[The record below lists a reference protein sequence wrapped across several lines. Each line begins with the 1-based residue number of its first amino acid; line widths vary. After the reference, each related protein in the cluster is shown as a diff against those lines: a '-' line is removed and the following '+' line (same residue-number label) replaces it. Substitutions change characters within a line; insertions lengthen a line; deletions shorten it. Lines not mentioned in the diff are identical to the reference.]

1 MRQAMTVTTT
11 ARDVSASELR
21 GELQRLIEALDR
33 RMPRPE
39 RIDEVR
45 IAREAAELRERAVRL
60 IREME
65 DDTPS
70 GR

>member
-1 MRQAMTVTTT
+1 MTVTTT

>member
-1 MRQAMTVTTT
+1 MTATTT
-11 ARDVSASELR
+11 ARGMSASELR

-65 DDTPS
+65 RDTPP

>member
-1 MRQAMTVTTT
+1 MTGTTT

>member
-1 MRQAMTVTTT
+1 MTVTTT

-60 IREME
+60 IREMK
-65 DDTPS
+65 DDTSP

>member
-1 MRQAMTVTTT
+1 MTVTTT
-11 ARDVSASELR
+11 ARDVSASVLR

-65 DDTPS
+65 GDTPP

>member
-1 MRQAMTVTTT
+1 MRQTMTVTTT